1 MTNKQVREKL
11 IIENRTQLT
20 MREILPFVE
29 SVIEDGRISGTGDRM
44 QYCYHTVFT
53 LFNSTKDL
61 VVSAFLNKR
70 SDRFVVYLQEKT
82 PPGTSTVD
90 GG

>member
-20 MREILPFVE
+20 MREILPCVE
-29 SVIEDGRISGTGDRM
+29 SVIQDGRISGTGHRR

-53 LFNSTKDL
+53 LSNSTKDL
-61 VVSAFLNKR
+61 VVSAHLNKR

-82 PPGTSTVD
+82 PPWLLP
-90 GG
+90 